1 MSMFEN
7 LSAELNSYASTS
19 DLEAS
24 LFSQEGI
31 EDLYPSN
38 TMAPS
43 GLESKHDYLNEL
55 TEGSKKNKEIDLY
68 RFLSYVMPQKR

>member
-1 MSMFEN
+1 MFESM
-7 LSAELNSYASTS
+7 SAELNSYTST

-43 GLESKHDYLNEL
+43 GLDSKHDYLNEL
-55 TEGSKKNKEIDLY
+55 AEGSKKNKEIDLY